1 MPDLHPTYGTL
12 CKIFTCLLPITS
24 SAHLLTKEKDTMPSV
39 SDSSSVGVH
48 EAAAS
53 ESDSSS
59 AQEAT
64 AAIRHLCEACNH
76 PPFSSGKALHAHR
89 TMHQTRGDVT
99 LLTGLTAVI
108 TRRDEFSDW
117 TCPERDCDYASLHLL
132 RLRAHLRNQR
142 TKRRRQ
148 EEANAERAAD
158 DADSNVHSSDQVDSS
173 QRNSQS
179 PIPEPSRRVR
189 PRLGVNDT
197 ASALRVSLSASPA
210 HVFPRC

>member
-1 MPDLHPTYGTL
+1 MSCWKGRMTGVFRIALPLRS
-12 CKIFTCLLPITS
+12 ITCAAQGRRITTS
-24 SAHLLTKEKDTMPSV
+24 SPQLEEHAQETGSRYRCEDCDHRAL
-39 SDSSSVGVH
+39 SSV
-48 EAAAS
+48 AY
-53 ESDSSS
+53 
-59 AQEAT
+59 
-64 AAIRHLCEACNH
+64 
-76 PPFSSGKALHAHR
+76 HAHR
-89 TMHQTRGDVT
+89 SLHQLRADVT
-99 LLTGLTAVI
+99 LPDGSSQVI
-108 TRRDEFSDW
+108 TRSRESAHW
-117 TCPERDCDYASLHLL
+117 LCPEHACEYASTQLL
-132 RLRAHLRNQR
+132 SLRAHLRHQR
-142 TKRRRQ
+142 QKRRRQ

>member
-1 MPDLHPTYGTL
+1 MILPDGESSRKMEVREISSDNETGAETRHVCT
-12 CKIFTCLLPITS
+12 TCDSLF
-24 SAHLLTKEKDTMPSV
+24 PS
-39 SDSSSVGVH
+39 
-48 EAAAS
+48 
-53 ESDSSS
+53 
-59 AQEAT
+59 T
-64 AAIRHLCEACNH
+64 R
-76 PPFSSGKALHAHR
+76 ALHVHR
-89 TMHQTRGDVT
+89 STHQLRADVT
-99 LLTGLTAVI
+99 LPDGTTEIVSRPNECA
-108 TRRDEFSDW
+108 SW
-117 TCPERDCDYASLHLL
+117 SCPEHACQYASTQLL
-132 RLRAHLRNQR
+132 SLRAHLRHQR
-142 TKRRRQ
+142 QKRRRQ